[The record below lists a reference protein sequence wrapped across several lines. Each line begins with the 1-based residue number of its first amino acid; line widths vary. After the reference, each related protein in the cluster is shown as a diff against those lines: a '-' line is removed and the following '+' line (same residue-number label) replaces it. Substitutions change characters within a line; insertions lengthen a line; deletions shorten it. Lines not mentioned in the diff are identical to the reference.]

1 MFLVEKKSGGAQ
13 RANMKRKTEAET
25 KPKIYSV
32 SWADDTFCFMAE
44 WLSIGIVS
52 LQAVQYFGPTIDS
65 ITLLFTYAL
74 CFSIV
79 GVCFWSF
86 YISTFLAASHGG
98 GEEGK
103 SLIDF
108 LLTSKLHCSR
118 SLEFVGK
125 TPLHKLLNSSCCL
138 VSSAQLLLVLSPLL
152 ASTSIFAFYAMLS
165 SVIFNVYRVFILNV
179 PFLVEASC

>member
-1 MFLVEKKSGGAQ
+1 MLYAFRLWGCAFGA
-13 RANMKRKTEAET
+13 
-25 KPKIYSV
+25 
-32 SWADDTFCFMAE
+32 
-44 WLSIGIVS
+44 
-52 LQAVQYFGPTIDS
+52 
-65 ITLLFTYAL
+65 
-74 CFSIV
+74 
-79 GVCFWSF
+79 
-86 YISTFLAASHGG
+86 STFQHFWLQVMGG

-165 SVIFNVYRVFILNV
+165 SVIFNVYRVFIFNV
-179 PFLVEASC
+179 PFLVEASCWLSFCYLCLLLIFCSLQTPFRRPRKANKKSTPIFVCLCL

>member
-1 MFLVEKKSGGAQ
+1 
-13 RANMKRKTEAET
+13 MKRKTKAET

-32 SWADDTFCFMAE
+32 SWADDTICFMAE
-44 WLSIGIVS
+44 WLSTGIVS
-52 LQAVQYFGPTIDS
+52 LQAFQYFGPTIDS
-65 ITLLFTYAL
+65 LTLLFTYAL

-86 YISTFLAASHGG
+86 YISTFLAASQGG
-98 GEEGK
+98 GEGK

-165 SVIFNVYRVFILNV
+165 SVIFNVYRVFIFNV
-179 PFLVEASC
+179 PLLVEASC